1 MTKLQYIQER
11 LGDADLRANLS
22 KVVNDVDALI
32 PQSEEEFYDI
42 QKFGL
47 YPAEECIPFITKQGT
62 PFYQLDNMSLAP
74 KGDEQNYRTCN
85 NLQSTHDDTS
95 CSVFKLRLRA
105 QL

>member
-22 KVVNDVDALI
+22 KVVTDVDALI

-47 YPAEECIPFITKQGT
+47 
-62 PFYQLDNMSLAP
+62 
-74 KGDEQNYRTCN
+74 
-85 NLQSTHDDTS
+85 
-95 CSVFKLRLRA
+95 
-105 QL
+105 